1 MLVKFKKP
9 TLLCVVLSFFLG
21 VARADLVSHWPLD
34 GDANDIV
41 GNHDGEVSG
50 GVAFGAKGAV
60 AHTGTAA
67 KFNGLS
73 STITVP
79 HSTELNPQSFT
90 LALWARS
97 DGGAG
102 AWNSPVT
109 SRHDLNPDSQG
120 YLIYDSEPSGVW
132 TFWSGNG
139 TKNGNWQTLDG
150 PKVKVGEWQHIAITY
165 DSATE
170 TKKLYVDGKFK
181 VKQNQAV
188 FPNDRTPFNIGSGG
202 DNGGSYYFDGLI
214 DDIAFWDNALTL
226 KEIQDV
232 MNNGVPRGAPVV
244 INFSASPPLINSG
257 QIVTLSWEVLRA
269 DFVSITPGVGTVAN
283 MSGSVVA
290 SPVET
295 TTYTLTAVGDTT
307 PNATAQITVGVDVEA
322 MPLLLNEFVADN
334 KNGLTDADGDHA
346 DWIEIHNPNPFAIEL
361 GGWSLTDDP
370 LRPNK
375 WELPSRNVHAG
386 EYLIV
391 FASKKTGSLDASFR
405 LASAGEYL
413 ALINPDNE
421 VVSEFAPTYP
431 VQFNGVSYGLPSGG
445 RAPAFLNPTP
455 GAANGPAL
463 KEIAPA
469 ITNVTENPPQLGEK
483 EPLTIN
489 ATVTPRAGAVNAVKL
504 TYRVGFGS
512 EQTLVMS
519 DTGVGIYSATIPA
532 SAYSAGDMVRWY
544 VTAGTSGGEMTRE
557 PPFPNATESAEYL
570 GTVAV
575 DPDIGADQPV
585 MHWFTADTANADR
598 RVGTRASLFFKGRFY
613 DNIFCRIRGQST
625 ANLPKHK
632 YKFDFYRGG
641 HFSWKEGAPAVEEF
655 NVNSHFRDGYLRE
668 NAIFAFLNQAGSPA
682 PETMYIWIKR
692 NGTDMGLFSF
702 VEQVDEE
709 FLGRH
714 GFDASGALYKAIN
727 VPATLS
733 PTVNTSLYRK
743 LLRKDEPY
751 TDLIDFTSNI
761 NIANPHRFAYVAD
774 EVNLPNYI
782 NVMAAMAVASNHD
795 QLTKNYY
802 LYRDPH
808 RQEWFRL
815 PWDGDSALHNRTH
828 ENWTS
833 PLYGDAKH
841 TQELRNNAPNPEW
854 QNHLHSAILDN
865 PITREMYMRRV
876 RTLADRYLA
885 IPKERASTVIVSGE
899 VGATSAFYHVPTDNS
914 LDASWYKLGFDPGAE
929 GWASGDFGFGYE
941 NSASGY
947 ADLISTRVKPS
958 DTAENA
964 RSIYT
969 RMNFNVDDPD
979 AITGLILQ
987 MKYDDGFVAY
997 LNGTEVMR
1005 ANIKGAARFDSSAMS
1020 NHPNSHALKFEDFT
1034 LPGAALVAGINV
1046 LAVHAVNQSANS
1058 SDMLVI
1064 PQLVNGAS
1072 GGGYFENLL
1081 NGFAAQISADAA
1093 RDQRLWAAKG
1103 ITSFN
1108 STLSGILNSFL
1119 PNRRTQLFETY
1130 GPPGSGLIPDSE
1142 PGDPVV
1148 DFGSIEYN
1156 PASGNQDEEFIEI
1169 INVNAY
1175 AVDLSGWRVE
1185 GGVDFTFPPGAVI
1198 PAGDADPVRGKFFLT
1213 PDVAAFRSRASSP
1226 TGGES
1231 RLVIGNYSGHLANT
1245 GEILTLFDA
1254 NRRPVATATTPT
1266 NLSDTQQFLIV
1277 SEIMYHP
1284 SGKGGGE
1291 EFIEVMNTS
1300 ESVMLDLGGVR
1311 FTRGIEFS
1319 FASGTRL
1326 APGARVIVTQSQF
1339 ENGTALGNGGETI
1352 KIEDANSSTVTEFA
1366 FDDTAPWPTASDGG
1380 GPSLVLIQPRTRPN
1394 PSNATNWR
1402 SSAYSGGN
1410 PGTSDA
1416 IPFGGEDLI
1425 AYALVDSPRIISTG
1439 DGTML
1444 YSYTRRAGADSVEL
1458 TVEWSENL
1466 LSWETAEGVGA
1477 YTIAD
1482 FEAGTVR
1489 EFLQFPLGTR
1499 GFARLKATVTP

>member
-1 MLVKFKKP
+1 MLMKFKKAM
-9 TLLCVVLSFFLG
+9 LLCVVLSFCLG
-21 VARADLVSHWPLD
+21 MARADLVSHWPLD

-41 GNHDGEVSG
+41 GNHDGAVSG
-50 GVAFGAKGAV
+50 SVAFGAKGAV
-60 AHTGTAA
+60 VHTGTAA
-67 KFNGLS
+67 EFNGSS

-90 LALWARS
+90 IALWAKS
-97 DGGAG
+97 NGGAG

-150 PKVKVGEWQHIAITY
+150 PKVKVGEWQHIAISY
-165 DSATE
+165 DSTTE
-170 TKKLYVDGKFK
+170 TKKLYVDGRFK
-181 VKQNQAV
+181 VKQNEAV
-188 FPNDRTPFNIGSGG
+188 FPNDRTPLNIGSGS
-202 DNGGSYYFDGLI
+202 DYGGSFYFDGFI
-214 DDIAFWDNALTL
+214 DDVALWDNVLTL
-226 KEIQDV
+226 KEIRDV
-232 MNNGVPRGAPVV
+232 MNNGVPRGAPEA
-244 INFSASPPLINSG
+244 INFSASPSLVKSG

-269 DFVSITPGVGTVAN
+269 DFVSITPGVGTVTN
-283 MSGSVVA
+283 MSGSVVV
-290 SPVET
+290 SPTET
-295 TTYTLTAVGDTT
+295 TTYTLTAVGDST
-307 PNATAQITVGVDVEA
+307 PNATTQITVGVDVEA
-322 MPLLLNEFVADN
+322 MPLVLNEFVADN
-334 KNGLTDADGDHA
+334 KNGIIDADGDHT

-370 LRPNK
+370 LRPNR
-375 WELPSRNVHAG
+375 WEFPSRNVNAG
-386 EYLIV
+386 EYMIV
-391 FASKKTGSLDASFR
+391 FASGKNGALVAGFR

-413 ALINPDNE
+413 ALINPYNE

-431 VQFNGVSYGLPSGG
+431 VQFNGVSYGIPSDGK
-445 RAPAFLNPTP
+445 APAFLNPTP

-463 KEIAPA
+463 MEIGPA
-469 ITNVTENPPQLGEK
+469 VTNVTENPPQLAEQD
-483 EPLTIN
+483 PLTIN
-489 ATVTPRAGAVNAVKL
+489 ATVTQRAGVVNAVKL
-504 TYRVGFGS
+504 TYRIGFGS
-512 EQTLVMS
+512 EQTLLMS
-519 DTGVGIYSATIPA
+519 ETGVGIYSATIPA

-557 PPFPNATESAEYL
+557 PPFRNETESAEYL
-570 GTVAV
+570 GTVV
-575 DPDIGADQPV
+575 NDPNINANQPV
-585 MHWFTADTANADR
+585 LHWFTADTSNADR

-625 ANLPKHK
+625 ANWPKHK
-632 YKFDFYRGG
+632 YKFDFYRSG
-641 HFSWKEGAPAVEEF
+641 HFFWKEGAPNVEEF

-733 PTVNTSLYRK
+733 PTVNTGLYRK

-751 TDLIDFTSNI
+751 TDLIDFTANI
-761 NIANPHRFAYVAD
+761 NIINPDRFTYVAD

-782 NVMAAMAVASNHD
+782 NVMAAMAVPSNHD

-815 PWDGDSALHNRTH
+815 PWDGDSALHNRIN

-885 IPKERASTVIVSGE
+885 IPKQRASTVIVTGE
-899 VGATSAFYHVPTDNS
+899 VGATSAFYHVPRDTS
-914 LDASWYKLGFDPGAE
+914 LDGTWYTPGFDPAAA

-941 NSASGY
+941 NSASVF

-958 DTAENA
+958 EIATNA

-969 RMNFNVDDPD
+969 RMNFNVADPA
-979 AITGLILQ
+979 AITDLILQ

-1005 ANIKGAARFDSSAMS
+1005 ANVNGAARFDSSAS
-1020 NHPNSHALKFEDFT
+1020 NHPDSLAVNFEEFA
-1034 LPGAALVAGINV
+1034 LPGEALVTGVNV
-1046 LAVHAVNQSANS
+1046 LAIHAVNQSANS
-1058 SDMLVI
+1058 SDMLVM
-1064 PQLVNGAS
+1064 PQLVDRAN

-1081 NGFAAQISADAA
+1081 NGFAAQISVDAA
-1093 RDQRLWAAKG
+1093 RDQGLWAGKG

-1108 STLSGILNSFL
+1108 STLSGILNNFL
-1119 PNRRTQLFETY
+1119 PNRRVQLFETY
-1130 GPPGSGLIPDSE
+1130 GAPGSGLIPDSE
-1142 PGDPVV
+1142 PEDPVV
-1148 DFGSIEYN
+1148 NFGSIEYN

-1169 INVNAY
+1169 VNTNAY
-1175 AVDLSGWRVE
+1175 AVDLSGWRIE

-1198 PAGDADPVRGKFFLT
+1198 PRGDADPERGKFFLT
-1213 PDVAAFRSRASSP
+1213 PNVAAFRTRASSP
-1226 TGGES
+1226 TAGES

-1254 NRRPVATATTPT
+1254 KRRPVATTTTPT
-1266 NLSDTQQFLIV
+1266 NLSDIQQFLIV

-1284 SGKGGGE
+1284 SDEGGGK

-1300 ESVMLDLGGVR
+1300 DSVTLDLGGVR

-1319 FASGTRL
+1319 FAPGVRL
-1326 APGARVIVTQSQF
+1326 VPGARVVVTQSQF
-1339 ENGTALGNGGETI
+1339 ENGTSLGNGGETI
-1352 KIEDANSSTVTEFA
+1352 KIEDANNSTVTEFTY
-1366 FDDTAPWPTASDGG
+1366 DDSAPWPTAPDGG
-1380 GPSLVLIQPRTRPN
+1380 GPSLVLIQPRTLPN
-1394 PSNATNWR
+1394 PNIATNWR
-1402 SSAYSGGN
+1402 SSAFHDGN

-1416 IPFGGEDLI
+1416 ILFGDEDPI
-1425 AYALVDSPRIISTG
+1425 DYALVDSPRIISIE
-1439 DGTML
+1439 DGKIL
-1444 YSYTRRAGADSVEL
+1444 YSYTRRIGADSVRL

-1466 LSWETAEGVGA
+1466 LSWETAKGAGA
-1477 YTIAD
+1477 YILTD
-1482 FEAGTVR
+1482 FEAGTVS
-1489 EFLQFPLGTR
+1489 EFLQFPPGTR